1 MHDSTMLRVTVSLF
15 QSGTSRS
22 WPMTR
27 IVRAQIVV
35 VSAVSF
41 LVALGVSTTGCPPT
55 AAAANAHLSK
65 KAKKDK
71 KGGKKKAAKKVASV
85 KVTGGTET
93 LSFSTQATQALEK
106 AGVSVAAVS
115 PATGMPASGFVFPLA
130 GGNLNPATGF
140 GSLTTTG
147 GLTFST
153 SVGVPGFSLGREA
166 TISGP
171 LLGLGSSSALSFTSQ
186 QATPPKFS
194 FASVALKAVH
204 PLVDGSAITLTNL
217 RASLTAAGAQFLNE
231 FASGA
236 FASGEAIGSVTVQVS
251 SSS

>member
-1 MHDSTMLRVTVSLF
+1 MVRLIRTRTVL
-15 QSGTSRS
+15 
-22 WPMTR
+22 
-27 IVRAQIVV
+27 
-35 VSAVSF
+35 VSAV
-41 LVALGVSTTGCPPT
+41 ALLALCAASTLSVPSAL
-55 AAAANAHLSK
+55 AASAHLSK
-65 KAKKDK
+65 KAKKHK
-71 KGGKKKAAKKVASV
+71 KGLKKKTAKKVVSV
-85 KVTGGTET
+85 KVTAGTET

-106 AGVSVAAVS
+106 ADVSVVAVS
-115 PATGMPASGFVFPLA
+115 PATGMLASGFVFPLA
-130 GGNLNPATGF
+130 GGTLNPATGF

-153 SVGVPGFSLGREA
+153 SVGVPEFSLGREA

-236 FASGEAIGSVTVQVS
+236 FASGEAVGSVTVQVS